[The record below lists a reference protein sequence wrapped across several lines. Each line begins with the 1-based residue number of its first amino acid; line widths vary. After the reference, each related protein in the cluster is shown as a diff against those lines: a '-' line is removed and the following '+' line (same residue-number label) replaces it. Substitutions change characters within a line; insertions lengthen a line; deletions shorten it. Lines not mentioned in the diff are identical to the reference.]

1 MTKRQFTT
9 GCLALALW
17 TTWAITRVT
26 AGLALVRPEEVSQKT
41 GPLKSEAF
49 AFFAENFESKENQ
62 RP

>member
-1 MTKRQFTT
+1 MNKRQFTT

-17 TTWAITRVT
+17 TVWALTRVT
-26 AGLALVRPEEVSQKT
+26 AGLSLVRPAEVSQKD

-62 RP
+62 TP